1 MITNAA
7 TAEED
12 LSPGMGRSKL
22 LRWFT
27 GLSRRDILEGREALQ
42 LQSIAIIGGGP
53 SGSTAAERLLRNGR
67 AFSVTIFEEQPEWEK
82 PCGGGL
88 TAKAIERY
96 PFLMDALS
104 PHFRVEEAEII
115 AGSGEA
121 VRFRLRAPL
130 LVYSRQVLNRLL
142 LDRAGRAGAS
152 VVRDHITSFTRASGC
167 WRLEGRN
174 GVYKADYVILASGA
188 RSALRKLVV
197 PPIEAAD
204 LLLTFGYFTPPASP
218 LLRVKFFDGFKGYA
232 WAFPRPD
239 HVSAGIAGHMA
250 EYSMADLRRRLD
262 QFILRFGYAS
272 EGAPVFAHV
281 LPALGAER
289 WRDLALAGDGWA
301 IVGDAGGLVD
311 PLTGEGIYF
320 AMRSGEM
327 LAEALADARPARYP
341 DAVWS
346 EFGCRHAAGA
356 RLVHRFYLTNF
367 WGKPVTTRMVQ
378 FCARSP
384 SFMRLLQDMF
394 EGTQGYAGLPR
405 RMHHTLGKGVV
416 EIAAGAVKHLLA
428 GAS

>member
-1 MITNAA
+1 MH
-7 TAEED
+7 
-12 LSPGMGRSKL
+12 
-22 LRWFT
+22 
-27 GLSRRDILEGREALQ
+27 RDILESLEAFS

-53 SGSTAAERLLRNGR
+53 SGSIAAERLLTGRNGR
-67 AFSVTIFEEQPEWEK
+67 ALEVTIFEEQPDWEK

-88 TAKAIERY
+88 TAKAVERY

-104 PHFRVEEAEII
+104 AHFRVREAEIV

-121 VRFRLRAPL
+121 VHFRLRAPL

-152 VVRDHITSFTRASGC
+152 VVRDHISSFKREGGR
-167 WRLEGRN
+167 WRLDGRH
-174 GVYKADYVILASGA
+174 GAYKADYVILAAGA
-188 RSALRKLVV
+188 RSSLRKLVA

-218 LLRVKFFDGFKGYA
+218 VLRVKFFHGFKGYA

-250 EYSMADLRRRLD
+250 EYSMADLRHRLD
-262 QFILRFGYAS
+262 EFIRRFGYAS

-281 LPALGAER
+281 LPALGAAR
-289 WRDLALAGDGWA
+289 WRDLPLVGDGWA

-320 AMRSGEM
+320 AMRSGEL
-327 LAEALADARPARYP
+327 LAEALAEQRPEVYP
-341 DAVWS
+341 NAVWN

-384 SFMRLLQDMF
+384 SFMSLLQDMF
-394 EGTQGYAGLPR
+394 EGTQGYAGLPQ
-405 RMHHTLGKGVV
+405 RMHRTLGRGVA
-416 EIAAGAVKHLLA
+416 EIAVGAAKRLIPWRPD
-428 GAS
+428 ASETAS